1 MAAKILKGEA
11 TAEEMPYE
19 TITDSEIYI
28 NPGVLETLGLTVPE
42 DIAAEAIDV
51 TAE

>member
-11 TAEEMPYE
+11 TAEEMSYE
-19 TITDSEIYI
+19 TITDSEIYY
-28 NPGVLETLGLTVPE
+28 NPDVLTAMGLTLPE